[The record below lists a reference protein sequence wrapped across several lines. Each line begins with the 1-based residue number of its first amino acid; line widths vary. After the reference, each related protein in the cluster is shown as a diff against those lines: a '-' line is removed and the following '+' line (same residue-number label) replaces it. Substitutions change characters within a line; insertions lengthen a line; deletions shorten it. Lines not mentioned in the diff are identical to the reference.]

1 MNNKVKEKTS
11 EKKSKDRIFG
21 SYLFKNYA
29 NKGKINK
36 VKNTLKEY
44 RRTLQ

>member
-1 MNNKVKEKTS
+1 MSNEVKEKIS
-11 EKKSKDRIFG
+11 ENKEDRIFG

-36 VKNTLKEY
+36 VKNTLKVN
-44 RRTLQ
+44 